1 LRTFSLEFQ
10 RSREVN
16 ILWTVLHP
24 RLASV
29 TSNVCAPTSR
39 ASCGDENIQ
48 ALRRLGKAVGVELNE
63 SWLFGTASRLESLLE
78 ISLLLHAV
86 SFHVFRFVVGEFPVH
101 SGLYAS
107 RARRTLGLIK
117 PVEQFSEKVCPVI
130 YQGLTE
136 CVPAAAPPYHRST
149 RAMLTTTTNALS
161 MWPTTRTF

>member
-1 LRTFSLEFQ
+1 MDCTSSSTCFCNLECLCADVKSELWRRKHSSLEEVGE
-10 RSREVN
+10 SRGGGVKR
-16 ILWTVLHP
+16 ILAFRDSLKTW
-24 RLASV
+24 
-29 TSNVCAPTSR
+29 
-39 ASCGDENIQ
+39 
-48 ALRRLGKAVGVELNE
+48 
-63 SWLFGTASRLESLLE
+63 SLLE

-86 SFHVFRFVVGEFPVH
+86 SFHVFRFVVGEFPIH